1 MQSLQNVGAL
11 MPSADTIRTGTA
23 FSATCKLYKE
33 LTSLSRRV
41 NAALKIADPTFHKQ
55 LDELRKQVE
64 AHEAAADALNKIDPL
79 LFEGREIIFNR
90 HSDYYHRDSQDPQL
104 GYVALYAAGD
114 FKGGLL
120 DIPDLKLKV
129 RLEPGDLVLFRGRV
143 LRHKIGRWNKG
154 QRISIPHF
162 THTSLWRTEK
172 LAGPVTV
179 T

>member
-1 MQSLQNVGAL
+1 
-11 MPSADTIRTGTA
+11 MPSGDTIRTGTA

-41 NAALKIADPTFHKQ
+41 NEAVKIADPIFHKQ
-55 LDELRKQVE
+55 LSELREQVE
-64 AHEAAADALNKIDPL
+64 AHEALADAMNKIDPL

-90 HSDYYHRDSQDPQL
+90 LSDYHRDSQDPQL
-104 GYVALYAAGD
+104 GFVALYAAGD

-120 DIPDLKLKV
+120 DLPELKLKV

-143 LRHKIGRWNKG
+143 LRHRIGEWDNG

-162 THTSLWRTEK
+162 THTSLWRHEK
-172 LAGPVTV
+172 VAGQVSVT
-179 T
+179 